1 MCIASLN
8 SAFEYYSN
16 IMLKHFQ
23 LNTDCETLLQL
34 LDAMCVKLKKP
45 NVELYV
51 HNEIKCQ
58 YIRQRKTV
66 ARL

>member
-23 LNTDCETLLQL
+23 LNTDCETLLKL
-34 LDAMCVKLKKP
+34 LDAMCVVKKA
-45 NVELYV
+45 
-51 HNEIKCQ
+51 KC
-58 YIRQRKTV
+58 RTV
-66 ARL
+66 CAQ